1 MPRPENV
8 SGFRTRDTNA
18 PMTRTQQI
26 GLVILLVVFVAYVV
40 LRVW

>member
-8 SGFRTRDTNA
+8 SGFWTRDTNA
-18 PMTRTQQI
+18 MTRTQQI
-26 GLVILLVVFVAYVV
+26 GLVILLVVFVAYVF

>member
-1 MPRPENV
+1 
-8 SGFRTRDTNA
+8 
-18 PMTRTQQI
+18 MTRTQQI